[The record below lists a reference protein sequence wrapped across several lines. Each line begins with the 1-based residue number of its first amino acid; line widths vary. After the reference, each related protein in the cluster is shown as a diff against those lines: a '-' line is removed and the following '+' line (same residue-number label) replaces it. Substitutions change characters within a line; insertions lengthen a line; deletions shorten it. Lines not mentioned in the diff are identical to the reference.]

1 MVDGKWVVTDGAIE
15 GLDLEAVM
23 ARHQQFAQQLV
34 TG

>member
-23 ARHQQFAQQLV
+23 TGHQQFAQQLV